1 MTEADTRAVRGL
13 GEIALR
19 VDDLARMQAF
29 YETVVGLELMRCFDH
44 AAFFRIAEGH
54 GGHTQILALFDRR
67 AEPSRSQTSF
77 RGVDQRG
84 SSLDHLAFEIDLS
97 SIEAEQRR
105 LESHGVEIETA
116 AFEWVHWRSLFFRD
130 PEGNRVEFVAYDKT
144 VN

>member
-1 MTEADTRAVRGL
+1 
-13 GEIALR
+13 
-19 VDDLARMQAF
+19 MQAF
-29 YETVVGLELMRCFDH
+29 YETVVGLELMRRFDH